1 MAGYLSPGAY
11 FYAEEQEYL
20 QAYEDVLE
28 RYKGACLVDYGQI
41 LSAFDSD
48 IFDLG
53 LNGIQP
59 SNMLFKVDV
68 CSTKKP
74 LQERCG
80 VTEFV
85 ADKMKGNAYFAK
97 VESFFYTATAFCGL
111 GRISVYI
118 ASVKIFGLGGNSE
131 NFGDMNPKDSR
142 PEGNGDERDK
152 VQKKTFTKWINQHL
166 MKVRKHVNDL
176 YEDLRDGHNLIS
188 LLEVLSGDTL
198 PRERDFLKT
207 LRLVSSTEACANE
220 QHEDVEDEDK
230 GPREKGRMRFHRLQN
245 VQIALDYLKKRQV
258 KLVNIRND
266 DITDGNPKLTLGLIW
281 TIILHFQILFDIFV
295 TVSVPLNLQEF
306 GHNRVYDFRVIFC
319 LEQDSQMGNVCGCVR
334 AEKEEQCLDP
344 AKAPL
349 SPDKHSPGRK
359 YFRRKRRKKST
370 EEGSDSAHVKEN
382 EGKRQYE
389 VEISENI
396 KIHPKGVGLADF
408 FPRRVTVAGNALPV
422 STDLSVDTAKAKVFS
437 EEAKSDS
444 LCGESLHGD
453 NQRLAKSAE
462 PDTWLKEQDKSNS
475 EKHCAWKCSQDDNRR
490 ELAFLK
496 KSSGLGYR
504 KGTTSDSA
512 IHILGRQHE
521 ETELNITSCRVENVS
536 ESSKSEKLRRF
547 LSERKSD
554 PVLEQ
559 KRFYPDAVLSHLPK
573 EKAFFSIAPNRSK
586 ISDIHV
592 TGESEDMSAKERLLL
607 WSQQTTEG
615 YAGVRCENFT
625 TCWRDGRPDLIDMN
639 TVAVQSNLAN
649 LEHAFFVAEKL
660 GVARLLDPEDVDVS
674 SPDEKSVITYVSSLY
689 DAFPK
694 VPEGGEGIS
703 ANDVEVKWVEYQNM
717 VNYLMQWIRHH
728 VTIMSDRTF
737 PNNPVE
743 LKALYNQYLQFK
755 ETEIPPK
762 EIEKSKIK
770 HLYKLL
776 EVWIEF
782 GRIKLS
788 QGYHPN
794 DIEKE
799 WGKLIIA
806 MLEREKTLRPE
817 VERLEML
824 QQIAN
829 RIQRDSRSCEDKLV
843 LARNALQSDTK
854 RLESGLQFQHEAE
867 IAGYLLESENLLR
880 QQVIDAQI
888 LIDGK
893 YYQADQLVQRVAKL
907 RDDLMAIRTECS
919 SVYNKGHAL
928 STEQTKLMISGI
940 TESLNSGFTTNLTP
954 ELNAAM
960 TQGLTPTLT
969 SSGLTSGLTSRL
981 TPAITPAHPS
991 GIPPRLIQSYV
1002 TGVDS
1007 GTLQTL
1013 KLMQIRKPL
1022 MKSAFVDQ
1030 NLTEEEV
1037 NMKFVQD
1044 LLSWVEEMQVQL
1056 DRAEWGSDLPSVES
1070 HLENHKNVHKAI
1082 EEFESSLKEA
1092 KISEIQMTAPLKLT
1106 YAEKLHKL
1114 ESQYSKLLNTSR
1126 NQERHLDTLHNF
1138 VSRATREL
1146 IWLNEKEEEEVA
1158 YDWSERNPN
1167 ITRKKEYHAEL
1178 MRELDEKEEVI
1189 KSVQEIAEQL
1199 LLENHPARLTIE
1211 FFSDAKEAMEYL
1223 KNLKDTIYRKYS
1235 CDRSSSL
1242 HRLEDLVQESMEE
1255 KEQLLQ
1261 YKSTVAGLVGRAKA
1275 IIQLKPRNPDC
1286 VLKTSIPIKAICDY
1300 RQIEIT
1306 IYKDDECVLAN
1317 NSHRAKWKV
1326 ISPSGNEA
1334 MVPSVCFTV
1343 PPPNKEAID
1352 TANRI
1357 EQQFQNVLALWHESH
1372 VNMKSVVS
1380 WHYLTNEI
1388 EVVRAGN
1395 VASIKT
1401 MLPGEHQQVLSNLQS
1416 RFDDFVEDSQESKI
1430 FTSSDTAQLEREVN
1444 VCKQYY
1450 QELLKSAERE
1460 EQEESIYN
1468 LYISEVRNI
1477 RLRLESCEERLIRQ
1491 IRTPMERDDV
1501 HENVLRISE
1510 QEKLKKELDR
1520 LKDDLGVI
1528 TDKCEEFFSQA
1539 AGSPSVPT
1547 LRSELNV
1554 VIQNMNQV
1562 YSMSSIFIDKLKTI
1576 NLVLTNT
1583 QTAESLVKHYE
1594 TKLCEEEAV
1603 TADKNNIE
1611 NLMGTLKQ
1619 WRSEVDEKRQTFHAL
1634 EDELQKAKMISDQM
1648 FKMHKER
1655 DLDFDWHKEKVD
1667 QLAERWQN
1675 VHSQIENRLRDL
1687 EGINK
1692 SLKYYKDTYNSL
1704 DTWIQQVEDTQRKI
1718 QEIHPENSKALA
1730 KQLNQHKMLVSEIE
1744 MKQSKI
1750 DECQKYS
1757 EQYSAAVKDY
1767 ELQTMTYRAMVD
1779 SQQKSP
1785 VKRRRM
1791 QSSSD
1796 FIIQEFMDL
1805 RTRYTALVTLMTQYI
1820 KFAGDSLKR
1829 LEEEESLPEEN
1840 QLQQPVKSAEVFQH
1854 LGCNEDL
1861 ELREEKKPN
1870 ESMMDVEYLQNQNSS
1885 SKPEYTEN
1893 KLEMNRRK
1901 FTVDRY
1907 DKIKT
1912 GRTFK
1917 QLLNFSGQESSIS
1930 GNKDSEL
1937 HTEQESLMGFG
1948 NQSKEEKN
1956 CRIDC
1961 FVSTEICVT
1970 SNDPGEMLNE
1980 QIANGERQKT
1990 EGKLKKL
1997 PVVEEIHKITGKKGS
2012 RKAGNHISTKEE
2024 SEVQSETDFELT
2036 TKKAEVTPKTAK
2048 QALGMS
2054 PYKQQHFSQRTN
2066 FQCHHEEDC
2075 FTESKSH
2082 NTLKSEN
2089 REFQVCSEKGD
2100 SLSGAMDATSLDKVA
2115 SSFRELAEHNES
2127 EKTKLNLQS
2136 VSNPG
2141 VSHHAER
2148 NTDKQQ
2154 KASLD
2159 KDCFLIENEILEK
2172 SNLNSNKA
2180 RNTEQEILAVSSGNI
2195 SVIHCAAKVSESHPL
2210 DFQVSPVQNDQHLGT
2225 ELLGNAGDLN
2235 ANVGLSGFFSGGEDY
2250 FPLSEQHKL
2259 GKKLLSHSEKVSVK
2273 KIPQGNTYSLDN
2285 INRSGKKQSGED
2297 RLEQGQKYED
2307 LLLVSEGDSR
2317 DEGNSKK
2324 VPGKTT
2330 ELQKTFGEKVD
2341 IKASFEKKEKQK
2353 KREKDNEE
2361 KRSTTIIKIL
2371 KSREASARQAYS
2383 DLMARQ
2389 NSTADENKKLMGKVK
2404 TLEEMLENM
2413 KKQKIQVELELPKVR
2428 EAAEKE
2434 RKKQQKEMEEIC
2446 LQKTKAEQE
2455 AKQCRVDLE
2464 SIEREKADAE
2474 QELECVRQF
2483 IVQAE
2488 TQRSILEEN
2497 LRAFRNQVEES
2508 TFARRNLE
2516 ELLRRKDTN
2525 LHDLE
2530 KQKNTLMQEL
2540 KKKTDGEE
2548 KLMKLIKQM
2557 EQDLDFKGNLSEI
2570 KMQERER
2577 TECRRKVIEG
2587 TYSVTRETSLPIFTA
2602 GQDQCRIDSEMTSF
2616 QKKLEA
2622 KKVEELKQ
2630 KIDELTLANKK
2641 ADKMIKDL
2649 KYELNEIELQKSSTE
2664 EKSRLLKEKLD
2675 KVNSELKCLK
2685 IKLEEK
2691 DQVEQGY
2698 LQQLKELDRQLQR
2711 TTGKAE
2717 EVMQEN
2723 MDLKK
2728 LKMNY
2733 QEDLKSVQQEKTHL
2747 KREIEELTRSQTK
2760 TEITIKHLN
2769 SQISSLQ
2776 KEKLAAEH
2784 RTQSCKGEANNLQ
2797 DQYKK
2802 IKEQLLQKTKVEKEN
2817 QHEIQMLKNE
2827 LTKSNHVSETLKQ
2840 QIEDLNKWNTE
2851 TKLLMKQIQSQSE
2864 EMALEKQNIQ
2874 RKNDA
2879 LKALADGFKEQLR
2892 TTNEQLHKQTIIE
2905 QEYICKIKSLEVD
2918 LAKAKD
2924 LASDYK
2930 QKYDKQNASTLS
2942 IDREVKNL
2950 NAQMNALTVEKRMSE
2965 QKIALQQ
2972 AHVQELSNK
2981 LKKLQDEL
2989 HQKTVDE
2996 QMARKKMILFQEESI
3011 KFKHSAEEFRK
3022 KVEKL
3027 LESHSITE
3035 KDISG
3040 IKLECVALQQEKHRA
3055 EENIMLYKR
3064 QMEDLQERLKKCHE
3078 QLQQGKQAEMDYH
3091 QKCRKLEEELEAQKR
3106 MVESLKQ
3113 KMDLQV
3119 RESEH
3124 RFLSFQNEVQQ
3135 NNKLQDSGFKLSC
3148 ERRGNDFSYL
3158 SETAAKECEQLP
3170 PRTKPSSPLL
3180 RQKQERSGF
3189 KSDQIE
3195 ENTLYVSADDTVPRE
3210 VQFQM
3215 SSINQSLEDSS
3226 SQSFTEFVSQM
3237 STQFQITFDK
3247 TSQISGT
3254 SERDTLRNRNLHSSR
3269 QTIRHGEDAQHELGV
3284 VKRHPLEIVKN
3295 KHYDMHVEVT
3305 TLNQE
3310 NDKTFGNEERM
3321 FQGYKTSEGF
3331 RKEDFAKMSSFLGEE
3346 VLRTVDDA
3354 TQLEYFTKEYDAIKF
3369 QGLRHGVTARQLTEV
3384 KLLDRLTV
3392 EQLISGQKT
3401 IDEVQKGLE
3410 KFLSKPTA
3418 IAGLYLESSKEILSF
3433 ALAAKRK
3440 IIGKAMSLAFLE
3452 AQAAT
3457 GFIIDPTTGQKFSV
3471 DDSVVRGLADSEFK
3485 SRLLEAEKAVLGYCC
3500 LGKVLSVFQAMEAQ
3514 LLERRKGKNILEAQ
3528 IACGG
3533 VIDPVR
3539 SVRVPPE
3546 AAVQLGLL
3554 NNTILKFLHEPS
3566 SNAKCF
3572 HNPNNMKAMYYCD
3585 LLKMCLFSVS
3595 NKCFL
3600 LPVGERKISNPSAEK
3615 SHKISV
3621 INVDTGAE
3629 MTSYEAYKKNY
3640 IDKATYL
3647 ELSKQEFDWKE
3658 STCFDSD
3665 GNSFLLLTDL
3675 KTGVQFN
3682 IEETLNQGRIDRALV
3697 NKYKE
3702 DLITVNEFG
3711 DILVSSSQPNK
3722 DLNSPIAGFWLS
3734 ETNERIP
3741 VLKASRKNLVDRV
3754 TALRCLEAQV
3764 STGGV
3769 IDPFT
3774 GKKYSVSEALQR
3786 ELIDDGCAKQIQQCE
3801 LIFTGII
3808 HPVRNTVMSAVEA
3821 VHLSA
3826 IDKEMGMRC
3835 LEYQYLT
3842 GGLIDPKSHSR
3853 LTMEDAIKNGIIDA
3867 ITATKMKDENLHIKV
3882 LTCPKTKKKITYK
3895 EALDRA
3901 VFDCHTG
3908 LRLLE
3913 AAQPMKTGISSLY
3926 YNS

>member
-1 MAGYLSPGAY
+1 MIAAAFLVLLRPYSIQCALFLLLLLLGTIATIVFFCCWHRRLHKGRHPIKSVFSGRSRSRDAVMRTHHFRSEVIYLARNFKGFRSSPRHARRRV
-11 FYAEEQEYL
+11 APRLEETQPLVEAHHLSEQETSVRKRKIKKSSRVQPEFYHSV
-20 QAYEDVLE
+20 QVTPTRKPSSGHASHRCSMSSSADFSDEEDSSHKSGTVSPAPGDTLPWNLPKHERSKRKIQGGSVLDPAE
-28 RYKGACLVDYGQI
+28 RAVL
-41 LSAFDSD
+41 
-48 IFDLG
+48 
-53 LNGIQP
+53 
-59 SNMLFKVDV
+59 
-68 CSTKKP
+68 
-74 LQERCG
+74 
-80 VTEFV
+80 
-85 ADKMKGNAYFAK
+85 
-97 VESFFYTATAFCGL
+97 
-111 GRISVYI
+111 RI
-118 ASVKIFGLGGNSE
+118 A
-131 NFGDMNPKDSR
+131 
-142 PEGNGDERDK
+142 DERDK

-207 LRLVSSTEACANE
+207 LRLVSSTEACAYE

-281 TIILHFQILFDIFV
+281 TIILHFQI
-295 TVSVPLNLQEF
+295 
-306 GHNRVYDFRVIFC
+306 
-319 LEQDSQMGNVCGCVR
+319 
-334 AEKEEQCLDP
+334 
-344 AKAPL
+344 
-349 SPDKHSPGRK
+349 
-359 YFRRKRRKKST
+359 
-370 EEGSDSAHVKEN
+370 
-382 EGKRQYE
+382 
-389 VEISENI
+389 
-396 KIHPKGVGLADF
+396 
-408 FPRRVTVAGNALPV
+408 
-422 STDLSVDTAKAKVFS
+422 
-437 EEAKSDS
+437 
-444 LCGESLHGD
+444 
-453 NQRLAKSAE
+453 
-462 PDTWLKEQDKSNS
+462 
-475 EKHCAWKCSQDDNRR
+475 
-490 ELAFLK
+490 
-496 KSSGLGYR
+496 
-504 KGTTSDSA
+504 
-512 IHILGRQHE
+512 
-521 ETELNITSCRVENVS
+521 
-536 ESSKSEKLRRF
+536 
-547 LSERKSD
+547 
-554 PVLEQ
+554 
-559 KRFYPDAVLSHLPK
+559 
-573 EKAFFSIAPNRSK
+573 
-586 ISDIHV
+586 SDIHV

-615 YAGVRCENFT
+615 YAGIRCENFT
-625 TCWRDGRPDLIDMN
+625 TCWRDGRLFNAIIHKYRPDLIDMN

-694 VPEGGEGIS
+694 VPEGGEGIG

-762 EIEKSKIK
+762 EIDKSKIK
-770 HLYKLL
+770 RLYKLL

-782 GRIKLS
+782 GRIKLP

-829 RIQRDSRSCEDKLV
+829 RIQRDSRSCEDKLI

-907 RDDLMAIRTECS
+907 RDELMAIRTECS
-919 SVYNKGHAL
+919 SVYSKGHAL
-928 STEQTKLMISGI
+928 TTEQTKLMISGI

-960 TQGLTPTLT
+960 TQGLTPSLT
-969 SSGLTSGLTSRL
+969 SSSLTSGLSSGLTSRL
-981 TPAITPAHPS
+981 TPAITPAYTP
-991 GIPPRLIQSYV
+991 GIPPWLIQSYV
-1002 TGVDS
+1002 AGVDS

-1044 LLSWVEEMQVQL
+1044 LLNWVEEMQVQL

-1092 KISEIQMTAPLKLT
+1092 KMSEIQMTAPLKLS

-1178 MRELDEKEEVI
+1178 MRELDQKEEVI

-1211 FFSDAKEAMEYL
+1211 AYRAAMQTQWSWILQLCHCVEQHLRENAAYFEFFSDAKEAMEYL
-1223 KNLKDTIYRKYS
+1223 KNLKDAIYRKYS
-1235 CDRSSSL
+1235 CDRTSSL

-1286 VLKTSIPIKAICDY
+1286 ILKTSIPIKAICDY

-1388 EVVRAGN
+1388 EAVRAGN

-1444 VCKQYY
+1444 ICKQYY

-1491 IRTPMERDDV
+1491 IRTPMERDDL
-1501 HENVLRISE
+1501 HESVFRISE

-1520 LKDDLGVI
+1520 LKDDLGGI

-1547 LRSELNV
+1547 LRSELNI

-1562 YSMSSIFIDKLKTI
+1562 YSMSSIYIDKLKTV
-1576 NLVLTNT
+1576 NLVLKNT
-1583 QTAESLVKHYE
+1583 QGAESLVKLYE

-1619 WRSEVDEKRQTFHAL
+1619 WRSEVDEKREVFHAL

-1675 VHSQIENRLRDL
+1675 IHSQIENRLRDL
-1687 EGINK
+1687 ESINK

-1750 DECQKYS
+1750 DECQKYA

-1829 LEEEESLPEEN
+1829 LEEEEI
-1840 QLQQPVKSAEVFQH
+1840 
-1854 LGCNEDL
+1854 
-1861 ELREEKKPN
+1861 LR
-1870 ESMMDVEYLQNQNSS
+1870 
-1885 SKPEYTEN
+1885 
-1893 KLEMNRRK
+1893 
-1901 FTVDRY
+1901 
-1907 DKIKT
+1907 
-1912 GRTFK
+1912 
-1917 QLLNFSGQESSIS
+1917 
-1930 GNKDSEL
+1930 
-1937 HTEQESLMGFG
+1937 
-1948 NQSKEEKN
+1948 KEEAS
-1956 CRIDC
+1956 
-1961 FVSTEICVT
+1961 V
-1970 SNDPGEMLNE
+1970 
-1980 QIANGERQKT
+1980 
-1990 EGKLKKL
+1990 
-1997 PVVEEIHKITGKKGS
+1997 
-2012 RKAGNHISTKEE
+2012 
-2024 SEVQSETDFELT
+2024 
-2036 TKKAEVTPKTAK
+2036 
-2048 QALGMS
+2048 
-2054 PYKQQHFSQRTN
+2054 
-2066 FQCHHEEDC
+2066 
-2075 FTESKSH
+2075 
-2082 NTLKSEN
+2082 
-2089 REFQVCSEKGD
+2089 RE
-2100 SLSGAMDATSLDKVA
+2100 
-2115 SSFRELAEHNES
+2115 
-2127 EKTKLNLQS
+2127 
-2136 VSNPG
+2136 
-2141 VSHHAER
+2141 
-2148 NTDKQQ
+2148 
-2154 KASLD
+2154 
-2159 KDCFLIENEILEK
+2159 
-2172 SNLNSNKA
+2172 
-2180 RNTEQEILAVSSGNI
+2180 
-2195 SVIHCAAKVSESHPL
+2195 
-2210 DFQVSPVQNDQHLGT
+2210 
-2225 ELLGNAGDLN
+2225 
-2235 ANVGLSGFFSGGEDY
+2235 
-2250 FPLSEQHKL
+2250 
-2259 GKKLLSHSEKVSVK
+2259 
-2273 KIPQGNTYSLDN
+2273 
-2285 INRSGKKQSGED
+2285 
-2297 RLEQGQKYED
+2297 
-2307 LLLVSEGDSR
+2307 
-2317 DEGNSKK
+2317 
-2324 VPGKTT
+2324 
-2330 ELQKTFGEKVD
+2330 
-2341 IKASFEKKEKQK
+2341 
-2353 KREKDNEE
+2353 
-2361 KRSTTIIKIL
+2361 
-2371 KSREASARQAYS
+2371 AYS
-2383 DLMARQ
+2383 DLMAQQ
-2389 NSTADENKKLMGKVK
+2389 NSTTDENRKLMGKVK
-2404 TLEEMLENM
+2404 ALEEMLEDM
-2413 KKQKIQVELELPKVR
+2413 KKQKFQVEQELPKLR
-2428 EAAEKE
+2428 EAAENE
-2434 RKKQQKEMEEIC
+2434 RKKQQKDMEEIC

-2464 SIEREKADAE
+2464 SIEKEKADAK
-2474 QELECVRQF
+2474 QELECVRQLVF
-2483 IVQAE
+2483 QAE

-2497 LRAFRNQVEES
+2497 LRAFRNQIEES
-2508 TFARRNLE
+2508 TFTRRNLE
-2516 ELLRRKDTN
+2516 EHLRRKDTN

-2530 KQKNTLMQEL
+2530 QQKKSLMQEL
-2540 KKKTDGEE
+2540 KKKTEGEE

-2557 EQDLDFKGNLSEI
+2557 EQDLECKGNLSEI
-2570 KMQERER
+2570 KLKEKEK
-2577 TECRRKVIEG
+2577 TEARRKVVEG
-2587 TYSVTRETSLPIFTA
+2587 RYSVTRETSLPIYTA
-2602 GQDQCRIDSEMTSF
+2602 GQSSQCKTDSEITSF
-2616 QKKLEA
+2616 QKKQEA
-2622 KKVEELKQ
+2622 KIVEELKQ
-2630 KIDELTLANKK
+2630 KVDELNLANKK
-2641 ADKMIKDL
+2641 ADKTIKDL

-2675 KVNSELKCLK
+2675 EVNSELKCLK

-2698 LQQLKELDRQLQR
+2698 LQQLKELDKQLHR

-2717 EVMQEN
+2717 EVMQEAI
-2723 MDLKK
+2723 DLRKI
-2728 LKMNY
+2728 KMNY
-2733 QEDLKSVQQEKTHL
+2733 QEELKSVHQEKAHL
-2747 KREIEELTRSQTK
+2747 KREVEELTRSQAK

-2784 RTQSCKGEANNLQ
+2784 RTQSCKGEASNLQ
-2797 DQYKK
+2797 DKYKK
-2802 IKEQLLQKTKVEKEN
+2802 IQEELLQKTKVEKEYH
-2817 QHEIQMLKNE
+2817 QEIQMLKNE
-2827 LTKSNHVSETLKQ
+2827 LAKSNQVSETLKRK
-2840 QIEDLNKWNTE
+2840 IEDLNKWNTE
-2851 TKLLMKQIQSQSE
+2851 TKLLMKQIQSESE
-2864 EMALEKQNIQ
+2864 KMTLEKQSIQ
-2874 RKNDA
+2874 RKNEA
-2879 LKALADGFKEQLR
+2879 LKTLADGFKEQLR
-2892 TTNEQLHKQTIIE
+2892 TTNEQLHKQTIME
-2905 QEYICKIKSLEVD
+2905 QEFLCKIKSLEDD
-2918 LAKAKD
+2918 LAKTKD
-2924 LASDYK
+2924 LASEYK
-2930 QKYDKQNASTLS
+2930 QKCDKQSASTLT
-2942 IDREVKNL
+2942 IDLEIKNL
-2950 NAQMNALTVEKRMSE
+2950 NAQMCALTTEKKVSE
-2965 QKIALQQ
+2965 QKIQLQEV
-2972 AHVQELSNK
+2972 HIQELSSK

-2989 HQKTVDE
+2989 HQKTLDE

-3027 LESHSITE
+3027 LESHSNTE

-3040 IKLECVALQQEKHRA
+3040 IKLECVALQQEKHMA
-3055 EENIMLYKR
+3055 EENIMLYKI
-3064 QMEDLQERLKKCHE
+3064 QIEDLQERLKKCHE
-3078 QLQQGKQAEMDYH
+3078 QLQQGKHAEMDYH
-3091 QKCRKLEEELEAQKR
+3091 QKCRKLEEELEVQKR
-3106 MVESLKQ
+3106 LVEGLKQ

-3119 RESEH
+3119 KESEH
-3124 RFLSFQNEVQQ
+3124 RFLLFQNEVQQ
-3135 NNKLQDSGFKLSC
+3135 NNKFKDCGFNLSC
-3148 ERRGNDFSYL
+3148 ERRGNYL
-3158 SETAAKECEQLP
+3158 NDTSAREFEQLLP
-3170 PRTKPSSPLL
+3170 HAKPHSPLF

-3189 KSDQIE
+3189 TTGQIE
-3195 ENTLYVSADDTVPRE
+3195 ENTLYVSADDTIPKE

-3215 SSINQSLEDSS
+3215 SRINQSLEDGNP
-3226 SQSFTEFVSQM
+3226 QSFTEFVSQT

-3247 TSQISGT
+3247 ASEISGT
-3254 SERDTLRNRNLHSSR
+3254 SERDKLRNRNLHSSR
-3269 QTIRHGEDAQHELGV
+3269 QTVRPGEDMKHELGL
-3284 VKRHPLEIVKN
+3284 VKLHPLEIVKN
-3295 KHYDMHVEVT
+3295 KQYDMHVEVT
-3305 TLNQE
+3305 TLKQE
-3310 NDKTFGNEERM
+3310 NDKTFGNEDRM
-3321 FQGYKTSEGF
+3321 FEGYKTSEGF
-3331 RKEDFAKMSSFLGEE
+3331 RREDFAKMNSFLGEE
-3346 VLRTVDDA
+3346 ILRTADD
-3354 TQLEYFTKEYDAIKF
+3354 TQLEYFTEEYDDIKF
-3369 QGLRHGVTARQLTEV
+3369 QGLRHDVTARQLAEV
-3384 KLLDRLTV
+3384 KLLDRLTI
-3392 EQLISGQKT
+3392 EELRSGQKT
-3401 IDEVQKGLE
+3401 INEVQKSLE
-3410 KFLSKPTA
+3410 KFLTKPTA

-3433 ALAAKRK
+3433 ALAVKKR
-3440 IIGKAMSLAFLE
+3440 IIGKALALAFLE

-3471 DDSVVRGLADSEFK
+3471 DDSVVRELADNEFK
-3485 SRLLEAEKAVLGYCC
+3485 SRLHEAEKAVLGYCC
-3500 LGKVLSVFQAMEAQ
+3500 SGKVLSVYQAMEAR
-3514 LLERRKGKNILEAQ
+3514 LVERQKGKNILEAQ
-3528 IACGG
+3528 IASGG
-3533 VIDPVR
+3533 VIDPIR
-3539 SVRVPPE
+3539 GVRVPPE
-3546 AAVQLGLL
+3546 TAVQLGLL
-3554 NNTILKFLHEPS
+3554 SNTILKFLHEPS

-3572 HNPNNMKAMYYCD
+3572 HNPNNRKAMYYCD
-3585 LLKMCLFSVS
+3585 LLKMSLFSVGS
-3595 NKCFL
+3595 KCFL
-3600 LPVGERKISNPSAEK
+3600 LPVGERKISSPSAEK

-3621 INVDTGAE
+3621 VDIKTGAE
-3629 MTSYEAYKKNY
+3629 MSSYEAYQKKCV
-3640 IDKATYL
+3640 DKATYL

-3682 IEETLNQGRIDRALV
+3682 IEETLNQGRIDRAVV

-3702 DLITVNEFG
+3702 GLITINEFG
-3711 DILVSSSQPNK
+3711 DILLTSSQPNK
-3722 DLNSPIAGFWLS
+3722 DLKSPIAGFWLS

-3764 STGGV
+3764 STGGI

-3821 VHLSA
+3821 MSVNAL
-3826 IDKEMGMRC
+3826 DKEMGMRC

-3853 LTMEDAIKNGIIDA
+3853 LTMEDAIKSGVIDA
-3867 ITATKMKDENLHIKV
+3867 VTATKMKDEKMYVKV
-3882 LTCPKTKKKITYK
+3882 ITCPKTKKKLTYK
-3895 EALDRA
+3895 EALERA

-3926 YNS
+3926 YAS

>member
-1 MAGYLSPGAY
+1 MIAAAFLVLLRPYSIQCALFLLLLLLGTIATILFFCCWHRRLQKGRHPIKSVFSGRSRSRDAVMRTHHFRSEGFRSSPRHARRRVTPRLEETQPIVEAHHLS
-11 FYAEEQEYL
+11 EQETS
-20 QAYEDVLE
+20 V
-28 RYKGACLVDYGQI
+28 RKRKIKKSSRV
-41 LSAFDSD
+41 
-48 IFDLG
+48 
-53 LNGIQP
+53 QP
-59 SNMLFKVDV
+59 EFYHSVQV
-68 CSTKKP
+68 TPTRKP
-74 LQERCG
+74 SS
-80 VTEFV
+80 
-85 ADKMKGNAYFAK
+85 GNASYRCSMSSSADFSDEEDFSQRSGTVSPAPGDTLPWNLPK
-97 VESFFYTATAFCGL
+97 HERSKRKIQGGSVLDPAERAVL
-111 GRISVYI
+111 RI
-118 ASVKIFGLGGNSE
+118 A
-131 NFGDMNPKDSR
+131 
-142 PEGNGDERDK
+142 DERDK

-198 PRERDFLKT
+198 
-207 LRLVSSTEACANE
+207 
-220 QHEDVEDEDK
+220 
-230 GPREKGRMRFHRLQN
+230 PREKGRMRFHRLQN

-281 TIILHFQILFDIFV
+281 TIILHFQI
-295 TVSVPLNLQEF
+295 
-306 GHNRVYDFRVIFC
+306 
-319 LEQDSQMGNVCGCVR
+319 
-334 AEKEEQCLDP
+334 
-344 AKAPL
+344 
-349 SPDKHSPGRK
+349 
-359 YFRRKRRKKST
+359 
-370 EEGSDSAHVKEN
+370 
-382 EGKRQYE
+382 
-389 VEISENI
+389 
-396 KIHPKGVGLADF
+396 
-408 FPRRVTVAGNALPV
+408 
-422 STDLSVDTAKAKVFS
+422 
-437 EEAKSDS
+437 
-444 LCGESLHGD
+444 
-453 NQRLAKSAE
+453 
-462 PDTWLKEQDKSNS
+462 
-475 EKHCAWKCSQDDNRR
+475 
-490 ELAFLK
+490 
-496 KSSGLGYR
+496 
-504 KGTTSDSA
+504 
-512 IHILGRQHE
+512 
-521 ETELNITSCRVENVS
+521 
-536 ESSKSEKLRRF
+536 
-547 LSERKSD
+547 
-554 PVLEQ
+554 
-559 KRFYPDAVLSHLPK
+559 
-573 EKAFFSIAPNRSK
+573 
-586 ISDIHV
+586 SDIHV

-615 YAGVRCENFT
+615 YAGIRCENFT
-625 TCWRDGRPDLIDMN
+625 TCWRDGRLFNAIIHKYRPDLIDMN

-762 EIEKSKIK
+762 ETDKSKIK

-829 RIQRDSRSCEDKLV
+829 RIQRDNRSCEDKLI

-907 RDDLMAIRTECS
+907 RDDLMALRTECS
-919 SVYNKGHAL
+919 SVYSKGHSL
-928 STEQTKLMISGI
+928 TTEQTKLMISGI

-960 TQGLTPTLT
+960 TQGLTPPLT
-969 SSGLTSGLTSRL
+969 SSSLTSGLSSGLTSRL
-981 TPAITPAHPS
+981 TPAMPPAYPS

-1092 KISEIQMTAPLKLT
+1092 KISEIQMTAPLKLS

-1199 LLENHPARLTIE
+1199 LLENHPARLTIEAYRAAMQTQWSWILQLCHCVEQHLRENAAYFE

-1416 RFDDFVEDSQESKI
+1416 RFDDFVEASQESKI

-1692 SLKYYKDTYNSL
+1692 SLKYYRDTYNSL

-1785 VKRRRM
+1785 VKRRRI

-1829 LEEEESLPEEN
+1829 LEEEE
-1840 QLQQPVKSAEVFQH
+1840 
-1854 LGCNEDL
+1854 
-1861 ELREEKKPN
+1861 
-1870 ESMMDVEYLQNQNSS
+1870 
-1885 SKPEYTEN
+1885 
-1893 KLEMNRRK
+1893 
-1901 FTVDRY
+1901 
-1907 DKIKT
+1907 
-1912 GRTFK
+1912 
-1917 QLLNFSGQESSIS
+1917 
-1930 GNKDSEL
+1930 
-1937 HTEQESLMGFG
+1937 
-1948 NQSKEEKN
+1948 
-1956 CRIDC
+1956 
-1961 FVSTEICVT
+1961 
-1970 SNDPGEMLNE
+1970 
-1980 QIANGERQKT
+1980 
-1990 EGKLKKL
+1990 
-1997 PVVEEIHKITGKKGS
+1997 
-2012 RKAGNHISTKEE
+2012 
-2024 SEVQSETDFELT
+2024 
-2036 TKKAEVTPKTAK
+2036 
-2048 QALGMS
+2048 
-2054 PYKQQHFSQRTN
+2054 
-2066 FQCHHEEDC
+2066 
-2075 FTESKSH
+2075 
-2082 NTLKSEN
+2082 
-2089 REFQVCSEKGD
+2089 
-2100 SLSGAMDATSLDKVA
+2100 
-2115 SSFRELAEHNES
+2115 
-2127 EKTKLNLQS
+2127 
-2136 VSNPG
+2136 
-2141 VSHHAER
+2141 
-2148 NTDKQQ
+2148 
-2154 KASLD
+2154 
-2159 KDCFLIENEILEK
+2159 
-2172 SNLNSNKA
+2172 
-2180 RNTEQEILAVSSGNI
+2180 
-2195 SVIHCAAKVSESHPL
+2195 
-2210 DFQVSPVQNDQHLGT
+2210 
-2225 ELLGNAGDLN
+2225 
-2235 ANVGLSGFFSGGEDY
+2235 
-2250 FPLSEQHKL
+2250 
-2259 GKKLLSHSEKVSVK
+2259 
-2273 KIPQGNTYSLDN
+2273 
-2285 INRSGKKQSGED
+2285 
-2297 RLEQGQKYED
+2297 
-2307 LLLVSEGDSR
+2307 
-2317 DEGNSKK
+2317 
-2324 VPGKTT
+2324 
-2330 ELQKTFGEKVD
+2330 
-2341 IKASFEKKEKQK
+2341 
-2353 KREKDNEE
+2353 
-2361 KRSTTIIKIL
+2361 IL
-2371 KSREASARQAYS
+2371 KDKEASARQAYS
-2383 DLMARQ
+2383 DLKAQ
-2389 NSTADENKKLMGKVK
+2389 QSSTADENKKLMGRVK

-2413 KKQKIQVELELPKVR
+2413 KKQKNQVEQELPKVR

-2434 RKKQQKEMEEIC
+2434 RKKQQKEMEEMC

-2455 AKQCRVDLE
+2455 AKQCRIDLE
-2464 SIEREKADAE
+2464 SIEKEKADAE

-2483 IVQAE
+2483 IFQAE

-2497 LRAFRNQVEES
+2497 LRAFRNQIEES

-2516 ELLRRKDTN
+2516 DLLRRKDTN

-2530 KQKNTLMQEL
+2530 KQKKTLMQEL

-2548 KLMKLIKQM
+2548 QLMKLIKQM

-2570 KMQERER
+2570 KLQERET
-2577 TECRRKVIEG
+2577 TESRRKVEG
-2587 TYSVTRETSLPIFTA
+2587 TYSVTRETSLPTFTA
-2602 GQDQCRIDSEMTSF
+2602 GQGSQCRIDSEITSF

-2630 KIDELTLANKK
+2630 KIDELTLAKKK
-2641 ADKMIKDL
+2641 ADKTIKDL
-2649 KYELNEIELQKSSTE
+2649 KYELNETELQKSSTE

-2675 KVNSELKCLK
+2675 QVNSELKCLK

-2711 TTGKAE
+2711 TTAKAE

-2723 MDLKK
+2723 MELKK

-2733 QEDLKSVQQEKTHL
+2733 QEDLKSVQQEKTQL
-2747 KREIEELTRSQTK
+2747 KREIEELTRSHTK

-2802 IKEQLLQKTKVEKEN
+2802 IKEQLLQKTIVEKEN

-2827 LTKSNHVSETLKQ
+2827 LTKSNQVSETLKK

-2851 TKLLMKQIQSQSE
+2851 TKLLMKQIQSESE
-2864 EMALEKQNIQ
+2864 KMSLEKENIQ

-2905 QEYICKIKSLEVD
+2905 QEFICKIKSLEVD
-2918 LAKAKD
+2918 LAKTKD

-2930 QKYDKQNASTLS
+2930 QKCDKQNASTLS

-2965 QKIALQQ
+2965 QKMALQQ
-2972 AHVQELSNK
+2972 AHIQELSNK

-2989 HQKTVDE
+2989 HQKTLDE

-3040 IKLECVALQQEKHRA
+3040 IKLECVALQQEKHMA

-3091 QKCRKLEEELEAQKR
+3091 QKCRKLEDELEAQKR

-3148 ERRGNDFSYL
+3148 ERRGNDFNYL
-3158 SETAAKECEQLP
+3158 SETTAKEFEQLP
-3170 PRTKPSSPLL
+3170 PRTSPLL

-3195 ENTLYVSADDTVPRE
+3195 ENTLYVSADDTIPRE

-3226 SQSFTEFVSQM
+3226 SQSFTEFVSQT

-3247 TSQISGT
+3247 ASQISGT

-3269 QTIRHGEDAQHELGV
+3269 QTIRHGEDTKHELGV
-3284 VKRHPLEIVKN
+3284 VKLHPLEIVKN

-3310 NDKTFGNEERM
+3310 SDKTFGNEDRM

-3346 VLRTVDDA
+3346 VLRTVDDG
-3354 TQLEYFTKEYDAIKF
+3354 TQLEYFTEEYDAIKF
-3369 QGLRHGVTARQLTEV
+3369 HGLRRDVTARQLTEV
-3384 KLLDRLTV
+3384 KLLDRLIV

-3401 IDEVQKGLE
+3401 VDEVQKNLE
-3410 KFLSKPTA
+3410 KFLTKPTA

-3440 IIGKAMSLAFLE
+3440 IMGKALALAFLE

-3485 SRLLEAEKAVLGYCC
+3485 SRLFEAEKAVLGYCYS
-3500 LGKVLSVFQAMEAQ
+3500 GKVLSVFQAVEAQ
-3514 LLERRKGKNILEAQ
+3514 LLERQKGKNILEAQ

-3572 HNPNNMKAMYYCD
+3572 HNPNNRKAMYYCD

-3595 NKCFL
+3595 SKCFL
-3600 LPVGERKISNPSAEK
+3600 LPVGERKISSPSAEK
-3615 SHKISV
+3615 SHKTSV
-3621 INVDTGAE
+3621 INVDTGSE
-3629 MTSYEAYKKNY
+3629 MTSYEAYQKNY

-3682 IEETLNQGRIDRALV
+3682 IEEALNQGRIDRSLV
-3697 NKYKE
+3697 NQYKE
-3702 DLITVNEFG
+3702 GLITINEFG

-3867 ITATKMKDENLHIKV
+3867 ITATKMKDERLHIKV

-3913 AAQPMKTGISSLY
+3913 AAQPLKTGISSLY

>member
-1 MAGYLSPGAY
+1 M
-11 FYAEEQEYL
+11 
-20 QAYEDVLE
+20 
-28 RYKGACLVDYGQI
+28 
-41 LSAFDSD
+41 
-48 IFDLG
+48 
-53 LNGIQP
+53 N
-59 SNMLFKVDV
+59 
-68 CSTKKP
+68 STS
-74 LQERCG
+74 
-80 VTEFV
+80 
-85 ADKMKGNAYFAK
+85 Y
-97 VESFFYTATAFCGL
+97 SY
-111 GRISVYI
+111 
-118 ASVKIFGLGGNSE
+118 
-131 NFGDMNPKDSR
+131 
-142 PEGNGDERDK
+142 
-152 VQKKTFTKWINQHL
+152 
-166 MKVRKHVNDL
+166 
-176 YEDLRDGHNLIS
+176 
-188 LLEVLSGDTL
+188 
-198 PRERDFLKT
+198 
-207 LRLVSSTEACANE
+207 
-220 QHEDVEDEDK
+220 
-230 GPREKGRMRFHRLQN
+230 
-245 VQIALDYLKKRQV
+245 
-258 KLVNIRND
+258 
-266 DITDGNPKLTLGLIW
+266 
-281 TIILHFQILFDIFV
+281 
-295 TVSVPLNLQEF
+295 
-306 GHNRVYDFRVIFC
+306 
-319 LEQDSQMGNVCGCVR
+319 
-334 AEKEEQCLDP
+334 
-344 AKAPL
+344 
-349 SPDKHSPGRK
+349 HS
-359 YFRRKRRKKST
+359 
-370 EEGSDSAHVKEN
+370 
-382 EGKRQYE
+382 
-389 VEISENI
+389 
-396 KIHPKGVGLADF
+396 
-408 FPRRVTVAGNALPV
+408 
-422 STDLSVDTAKAKVFS
+422 
-437 EEAKSDS
+437 SDS
-444 LCGESLHGD
+444 LF
-453 NQRLAKSAE
+453 
-462 PDTWLKEQDKSNS
+462 SNS
-475 EKHCAWKCSQDDNRR
+475 
-490 ELAFLK
+490 
-496 KSSGLGYR
+496 
-504 KGTTSDSA
+504 TSARTSVDS
-512 IHILGRQHE
+512 
-521 ETELNITSCRVENVS
+521 NEN
-536 ESSKSEKLRRF
+536 F
-547 LSERKSD
+547 LSVNCGPTLIKSCISFGNAT
-554 PVLEQ
+554 LEG
-559 KRFYPDAVLSHLPK
+559 
-573 EKAFFSIAPNRSK
+573 N
-586 ISDIHV
+586 
-592 TGESEDMSAKERLLL
+592 
-607 WSQQTTEG
+607 
-615 YAGVRCENFT
+615 
-625 TCWRDGRPDLIDMN
+625 
-639 TVAVQSNLAN
+639 
-649 LEHAFFVAEKL
+649 
-660 GVARLLDPEDVDVS
+660 
-674 SPDEKSVITYVSSLY
+674 
-689 DAFPK
+689 
-694 VPEGGEGIS
+694 
-703 ANDVEVKWVEYQNM
+703 
-717 VNYLMQWIRHH
+717 
-728 VTIMSDRTF
+728 
-737 PNNPVE
+737 
-743 LKALYNQYLQFK
+743 
-755 ETEIPPK
+755 
-762 EIEKSKIK
+762 
-770 HLYKLL
+770 
-776 EVWIEF
+776 
-782 GRIKLS
+782 
-788 QGYHPN
+788 
-794 DIEKE
+794 
-799 WGKLIIA
+799 
-806 MLEREKTLRPE
+806 
-817 VERLEML
+817 RLEML

-829 RIQRDSRSCEDKLV
+829 RIQRDSRSCEDKLI

-907 RDDLMAIRTECS
+907 RDELMAIRTECS
-919 SVYNKGHAL
+919 SVYSKGHAL
-928 STEQTKLMISGI
+928 TTEQTKLMISGI

-960 TQGLTPTLT
+960 TQGLTPSLT
-969 SSGLTSGLTSRL
+969 SSSLTSGLSSGLTSRM
-981 TPAITPAHPS
+981 TPAITPAYTP

-1044 LLSWVEEMQVQL
+1044 LLNWVEEMQVQL

-1092 KISEIQMTAPLKLT
+1092 KMSEIQMTAPLKLS

-1178 MRELDEKEEVI
+1178 MRELDQKEEVI

-1211 FFSDAKEAMEYL
+1211 AYRAAMQTQWSWILQLCHCVEQHLKENAAYFEFFSDAKEAMEYL
-1223 KNLKDTIYRKYS
+1223 KNLKDAIYRKYS
-1235 CDRSSSL
+1235 CDRTSSL

-1286 VLKTSIPIKAICDY
+1286 ILKTSIPIKAICDY

-1388 EVVRAGN
+1388 EAVRAGN

-1444 VCKQYY
+1444 ICKQYY

-1491 IRTPMERDDV
+1491 IRTPMERDDL
-1501 HENVLRISE
+1501 HESVFRISE

-1520 LKDDLGVI
+1520 LKDDLGGI

-1547 LRSELNV
+1547 LRSELNI

-1562 YSMSSIFIDKLKTI
+1562 YSMSSIYIDKLKTV
-1576 NLVLTNT
+1576 NLVLKNT
-1583 QTAESLVKHYE
+1583 QGAESLVKLYE

-1619 WRSEVDEKRQTFHAL
+1619 WRSEVDEKREVFHAL

-1675 VHSQIENRLRDL
+1675 IHSQIENRLRDL
-1687 EGINK
+1687 ESINK

-1750 DECQKYS
+1750 DECQKYA

-1829 LEEEESLPEEN
+1829 LEEEEI
-1840 QLQQPVKSAEVFQH
+1840 
-1854 LGCNEDL
+1854 
-1861 ELREEKKPN
+1861 LR
-1870 ESMMDVEYLQNQNSS
+1870 
-1885 SKPEYTEN
+1885 
-1893 KLEMNRRK
+1893 
-1901 FTVDRY
+1901 
-1907 DKIKT
+1907 
-1912 GRTFK
+1912 
-1917 QLLNFSGQESSIS
+1917 
-1930 GNKDSEL
+1930 
-1937 HTEQESLMGFG
+1937 
-1948 NQSKEEKN
+1948 KEEAS
-1956 CRIDC
+1956 
-1961 FVSTEICVT
+1961 V
-1970 SNDPGEMLNE
+1970 
-1980 QIANGERQKT
+1980 
-1990 EGKLKKL
+1990 
-1997 PVVEEIHKITGKKGS
+1997 
-2012 RKAGNHISTKEE
+2012 
-2024 SEVQSETDFELT
+2024 
-2036 TKKAEVTPKTAK
+2036 
-2048 QALGMS
+2048 
-2054 PYKQQHFSQRTN
+2054 
-2066 FQCHHEEDC
+2066 
-2075 FTESKSH
+2075 
-2082 NTLKSEN
+2082 
-2089 REFQVCSEKGD
+2089 RE
-2100 SLSGAMDATSLDKVA
+2100 
-2115 SSFRELAEHNES
+2115 
-2127 EKTKLNLQS
+2127 
-2136 VSNPG
+2136 
-2141 VSHHAER
+2141 
-2148 NTDKQQ
+2148 
-2154 KASLD
+2154 
-2159 KDCFLIENEILEK
+2159 
-2172 SNLNSNKA
+2172 
-2180 RNTEQEILAVSSGNI
+2180 
-2195 SVIHCAAKVSESHPL
+2195 
-2210 DFQVSPVQNDQHLGT
+2210 
-2225 ELLGNAGDLN
+2225 
-2235 ANVGLSGFFSGGEDY
+2235 
-2250 FPLSEQHKL
+2250 
-2259 GKKLLSHSEKVSVK
+2259 
-2273 KIPQGNTYSLDN
+2273 
-2285 INRSGKKQSGED
+2285 
-2297 RLEQGQKYED
+2297 
-2307 LLLVSEGDSR
+2307 
-2317 DEGNSKK
+2317 
-2324 VPGKTT
+2324 
-2330 ELQKTFGEKVD
+2330 
-2341 IKASFEKKEKQK
+2341 
-2353 KREKDNEE
+2353 
-2361 KRSTTIIKIL
+2361 
-2371 KSREASARQAYS
+2371 AYS
-2383 DLMARQ
+2383 DLMAQQ
-2389 NSTADENKKLMGKVK
+2389 NSTTDENRKLMGKVK
-2404 TLEEMLENM
+2404 ALEELLEDL
-2413 KKQKIQVELELPKVR
+2413 KKQKFQVEQELPKLR
-2428 EAAEKE
+2428 EAAENE
-2434 RKKQQKEMEEIC
+2434 RKKQQKDMEEIC

-2455 AKQCRVDLE
+2455 AKQCRLDLE
-2464 SIEREKADAE
+2464 STEKEKADAK
-2474 QELECVRQF
+2474 QELECVRQLVF
-2483 IVQAE
+2483 QAE

-2497 LRAFRNQVEES
+2497 LRAFRNQIEES
-2508 TFARRNLE
+2508 TFTRRNLE
-2516 ELLRRKDTN
+2516 EHLRRKDTN

-2530 KQKNTLMQEL
+2530 QQKKSLMQEL
-2540 KKKTDGEE
+2540 KKKTEGEE

-2557 EQDLDFKGNLSEI
+2557 EQDLECKGNLSEI
-2570 KMQERER
+2570 KLKEKEK
-2577 TECRRKVIEG
+2577 TEARRKVVEG
-2587 TYSVTRETSLPIFTA
+2587 RYSVTRETSLATYTA
-2602 GQDQCRIDSEMTSF
+2602 GQSSQCKADSEITSF
-2616 QKKLEA
+2616 QRKQEA
-2622 KKVEELKQ
+2622 KIVEELKQ
-2630 KIDELTLANKK
+2630 KVDELNLANKK
-2641 ADKMIKDL
+2641 ADKTIKDL

-2675 KVNSELKCLK
+2675 EVNSELKCLK

-2698 LQQLKELDRQLQR
+2698 LQQLKELDKQLHR

-2717 EVMQEN
+2717 EVMQEAI
-2723 MDLKK
+2723 DLKK
-2728 LKMNY
+2728 IKMNY
-2733 QEDLKSVQQEKTHL
+2733 QEELKSVHQEKAHL
-2747 KREIEELTRSQTK
+2747 KREVEELTRSQAK

-2784 RTQSCKGEANNLQ
+2784 RTQSCKGEASNLQ
-2797 DQYKK
+2797 DKYKK
-2802 IKEQLLQKTKVEKEN
+2802 IQEELLQKTKVEKEY

-2827 LTKSNHVSETLKQ
+2827 LAKSNHVSETLKRK
-2840 QIEDLNKWNTE
+2840 IEDLNKWNTE
-2851 TKLLMKQIQSQSE
+2851 TKLLMKQIQSESE
-2864 EMALEKQNIQ
+2864 KMTLEKQSIQ

-2879 LKALADGFKEQLR
+2879 LKSLADGFKEQLR
-2892 TTNEQLHKQTIIE
+2892 TTNEQLHKQTIME
-2905 QEYICKIKSLEVD
+2905 QEFLCKIKSLEDD
-2918 LAKAKD
+2918 LAKTKD
-2924 LASDYK
+2924 LASEYK
-2930 QKYDKQNASTLS
+2930 QKCDKQSASTLT
-2942 IDREVKNL
+2942 IDLEIKNL
-2950 NAQMNALTVEKRMSE
+2950 NAQMCALTTEKKMSE
-2965 QKIALQQ
+2965 QKIQLQEV
-2972 AHVQELSNK
+2972 HIQELSSK

-2989 HQKTVDE
+2989 HQKTLDE

-3027 LESHSITE
+3027 LESHSNTE

-3040 IKLECVALQQEKHRA
+3040 IKLECVALQQEKHMA
-3055 EENIMLYKR
+3055 EENIMLYKK
-3064 QMEDLQERLKKCHE
+3064 QIEDLQERLKKSHE
-3078 QLQQGKQAEMDYH
+3078 QLQQGKHAEMDYH
-3091 QKCRKLEEELEAQKR
+3091 QKCRKLEEELEVQKR
-3106 MVESLKQ
+3106 LVEGLKQ

-3119 RESEH
+3119 KESEH
-3124 RFLSFQNEVQQ
+3124 RFLLFQNEVQQ
-3135 NNKLQDSGFKLSC
+3135 NNKFKDCGFNLSC
-3148 ERRGNDFSYL
+3148 ERRGNYL
-3158 SETAAKECEQLP
+3158 NDTSAREFEQLLP
-3170 PRTKPSSPLL
+3170 HAKPHSPLF

-3189 KSDQIE
+3189 TTGQIE
-3195 ENTLYVSADDTVPRE
+3195 ENTLYVSADDTIPKE

-3215 SSINQSLEDSS
+3215 SRINQSLEDGNP
-3226 SQSFTEFVSQM
+3226 QSFTEFVSQT

-3247 TSQISGT
+3247 ASEISGT
-3254 SERDTLRNRNLHSSR
+3254 SERDKLRNRNLHSSR
-3269 QTIRHGEDAQHELGV
+3269 QTIRPGEDMKHELGL
-3284 VKRHPLEIVKN
+3284 VKLHPLEIVKN
-3295 KHYDMHVEVT
+3295 KQYDMHVEVT
-3305 TLNQE
+3305 TLKQE
-3310 NDKTFGNEERM
+3310 NDKTFGNEDRM
-3321 FQGYKTSEGF
+3321 FEGYKTSEGF
-3331 RKEDFAKMSSFLGEE
+3331 RRDDFAKMNSFLGEE
-3346 VLRTVDDA
+3346 ILRTADD
-3354 TQLEYFTKEYDAIKF
+3354 TQLEYFTEEYDDIKF
-3369 QGLRHGVTARQLTEV
+3369 QGLRHDVTARQLAEV
-3384 KLLDRLTV
+3384 KLLDRLTI
-3392 EQLISGQKT
+3392 EELRSGQKT
-3401 IDEVQKGLE
+3401 TNEVQKSLE
-3410 KFLSKPTA
+3410 KFLTKPTA
-3418 IAGLYLESSKEILSF
+3418 IAGLYLESSKEIISF
-3433 ALAAKRK
+3433 ALAVKKR
-3440 IIGKAMSLAFLE
+3440 IIGKVLALAFLE

-3457 GFIIDPTTGQKFSV
+3457 GFIIDPTTGQKFSA
-3471 DDSVVRGLADSEFK
+3471 DDSVGMGLADNEFK
-3485 SRLLEAEKAVLGYCC
+3485 SRLHEAEKAVLGYCC
-3500 LGKVLSVFQAMEAQ
+3500 SGKVLSVYQAMEAR
-3514 LLERRKGKNILEAQ
+3514 LVERQKGKNILEAQ
-3528 IACGG
+3528 IASGG

-3546 AAVQLGLL
+3546 TAVQLGLL
-3554 NNTILKFLHEPS
+3554 SNTILKFLHEPS

-3572 HNPNNMKAMYYCD
+3572 HNPNNRKAMYYCD

-3595 NKCFL
+3595 SKCFL
-3600 LPVGERKISNPSAEK
+3600 LPVGERKISSPSAEK

-3621 INVDTGAE
+3621 IDIKTGAE
-3629 MTSYEAYKKNY
+3629 MTSYEAYQKKCV
-3640 IDKATYL
+3640 DKATYL

-3682 IEETLNQGRIDRALV
+3682 IEETLNQGRIDRAVV

-3702 DLITVNEFG
+3702 GLITINEFG
-3711 DILVSSSQPNK
+3711 DILLTSSQPNK
-3722 DLNSPIAGFWLS
+3722 DLRSPIAGFWLS

-3764 STGGV
+3764 STGGI

-3821 VHLSA
+3821 MSVNAL
-3826 IDKEMGMRC
+3826 DKEMGMRC

-3853 LTMEDAIKNGIIDA
+3853 LTMEDAIKSGVIDA
-3867 ITATKMKDENLHIKV
+3867 VTATKMKDEKLYVKV
-3882 LTCPKTKKKITYK
+3882 ITCPKTKKKLTYK
-3895 EALDRA
+3895 EALERA

-3913 AAQPMKTGISSLY
+3913 ATQPMKTGISSLY
-3926 YNS
+3926 YAS

>member
-1 MAGYLSPGAY
+1 M
-11 FYAEEQEYL
+11 
-20 QAYEDVLE
+20 
-28 RYKGACLVDYGQI
+28 
-41 LSAFDSD
+41 
-48 IFDLG
+48 
-53 LNGIQP
+53 
-59 SNMLFKVDV
+59 
-68 CSTKKP
+68 
-74 LQERCG
+74 
-80 VTEFV
+80 
-85 ADKMKGNAYFAK
+85 
-97 VESFFYTATAFCGL
+97 
-111 GRISVYI
+111 
-118 ASVKIFGLGGNSE
+118 NS
-131 NFGDMNPKDSR
+131 
-142 PEGNGDERDK
+142 
-152 VQKKTFTKWINQHL
+152 
-166 MKVRKHVNDL
+166 
-176 YEDLRDGHNLIS
+176 
-188 LLEVLSGDTL
+188 
-198 PRERDFLKT
+198 
-207 LRLVSSTEACANE
+207 SS
-220 QHEDVEDEDK
+220 
-230 GPREKGRMRFHRLQN
+230 
-245 VQIALDYLKKRQV
+245 Y
-258 KLVNIRND
+258 
-266 DITDGNPKLTLGLIW
+266 
-281 TIILHFQILFDIFV
+281 
-295 TVSVPLNLQEF
+295 S
-306 GHNRVYDFRVIFC
+306 Y
-319 LEQDSQMGNVCGCVR
+319 
-334 AEKEEQCLDP
+334 
-344 AKAPL
+344 
-349 SPDKHSPGRK
+349 HS
-359 YFRRKRRKKST
+359 
-370 EEGSDSAHVKEN
+370 
-382 EGKRQYE
+382 
-389 VEISENI
+389 
-396 KIHPKGVGLADF
+396 
-408 FPRRVTVAGNALPV
+408 
-422 STDLSVDTAKAKVFS
+422 
-437 EEAKSDS
+437 SDS
-444 LCGESLHGD
+444 LF
-453 NQRLAKSAE
+453 
-462 PDTWLKEQDKSNS
+462 SNS
-475 EKHCAWKCSQDDNRR
+475 
-490 ELAFLK
+490 
-496 KSSGLGYR
+496 
-504 KGTTSDSA
+504 TSTRTSIDS
-512 IHILGRQHE
+512 
-521 ETELNITSCRVENVS
+521 NEN
-536 ESSKSEKLRRF
+536 F
-547 LSERKSD
+547 LSVNCGPTLIKSCISFGNGT
-554 PVLEQ
+554 LEG
-559 KRFYPDAVLSHLPK
+559 
-573 EKAFFSIAPNRSK
+573 N
-586 ISDIHV
+586 
-592 TGESEDMSAKERLLL
+592 
-607 WSQQTTEG
+607 
-615 YAGVRCENFT
+615 
-625 TCWRDGRPDLIDMN
+625 
-639 TVAVQSNLAN
+639 
-649 LEHAFFVAEKL
+649 
-660 GVARLLDPEDVDVS
+660 
-674 SPDEKSVITYVSSLY
+674 
-689 DAFPK
+689 
-694 VPEGGEGIS
+694 
-703 ANDVEVKWVEYQNM
+703 
-717 VNYLMQWIRHH
+717 
-728 VTIMSDRTF
+728 
-737 PNNPVE
+737 
-743 LKALYNQYLQFK
+743 
-755 ETEIPPK
+755 
-762 EIEKSKIK
+762 
-770 HLYKLL
+770 
-776 EVWIEF
+776 
-782 GRIKLS
+782 
-788 QGYHPN
+788 
-794 DIEKE
+794 
-799 WGKLIIA
+799 
-806 MLEREKTLRPE
+806 
-817 VERLEML
+817 RLEML

-829 RIQRDSRSCEDKLV
+829 RIQRDSRSCEDKLI

-928 STEQTKLMISGI
+928 TTEQTKLMISGI
-940 TESLNSGFTTNLTP
+940 TESLNSGFTTSLTP

-960 TQGLTPTLT
+960 TQ
-969 SSGLTSGLTSRL
+969 
-981 TPAITPAHPS
+981 

-1013 KLMQIRKPL
+1013 KLTQIRKPR

-1092 KISEIQMTAPLKLT
+1092 KISEIQMTAPLKLS

-1211 FFSDAKEAMEYL
+1211 AYRAAMQTQWSWILQLCHCVEQHLRENAAYFEFFSDAKEAMEYL

-1235 CDRSSSL
+1235 CDRSSGL

-1388 EVVRAGN
+1388 EAVRAGN

-1829 LEEEESLPEEN
+1829 LEEEEI
-1840 QLQQPVKSAEVFQH
+1840 
-1854 LGCNEDL
+1854 
-1861 ELREEKKPN
+1861 LR
-1870 ESMMDVEYLQNQNSS
+1870 
-1885 SKPEYTEN
+1885 N
-1893 KLEMNRRK
+1893 K
-1901 FTVDRY
+1901 
-1907 DKIKT
+1907 
-1912 GRTFK
+1912 
-1917 QLLNFSGQESSIS
+1917 
-1930 GNKDSEL
+1930 
-1937 HTEQESLMGFG
+1937 
-1948 NQSKEEKN
+1948 
-1956 CRIDC
+1956 
-1961 FVSTEICVT
+1961 
-1970 SNDPGEMLNE
+1970 
-1980 QIANGERQKT
+1980 
-1990 EGKLKKL
+1990 
-1997 PVVEEIHKITGKKGS
+1997 
-2012 RKAGNHISTKEE
+2012 
-2024 SEVQSETDFELT
+2024 
-2036 TKKAEVTPKTAK
+2036 
-2048 QALGMS
+2048 
-2054 PYKQQHFSQRTN
+2054 
-2066 FQCHHEEDC
+2066 
-2075 FTESKSH
+2075 
-2082 NTLKSEN
+2082 
-2089 REFQVCSEKGD
+2089 
-2100 SLSGAMDATSLDKVA
+2100 
-2115 SSFRELAEHNES
+2115 
-2127 EKTKLNLQS
+2127 
-2136 VSNPG
+2136 
-2141 VSHHAER
+2141 
-2148 NTDKQQ
+2148 
-2154 KASLD
+2154 
-2159 KDCFLIENEILEK
+2159 
-2172 SNLNSNKA
+2172 
-2180 RNTEQEILAVSSGNI
+2180 
-2195 SVIHCAAKVSESHPL
+2195 
-2210 DFQVSPVQNDQHLGT
+2210 
-2225 ELLGNAGDLN
+2225 
-2235 ANVGLSGFFSGGEDY
+2235 
-2250 FPLSEQHKL
+2250 
-2259 GKKLLSHSEKVSVK
+2259 
-2273 KIPQGNTYSLDN
+2273 
-2285 INRSGKKQSGED
+2285 
-2297 RLEQGQKYED
+2297 
-2307 LLLVSEGDSR
+2307 
-2317 DEGNSKK
+2317 
-2324 VPGKTT
+2324 
-2330 ELQKTFGEKVD
+2330 
-2341 IKASFEKKEKQK
+2341 
-2353 KREKDNEE
+2353 
-2361 KRSTTIIKIL
+2361 
-2371 KSREASARQAYS
+2371 EASTRQAYS
-2383 DLMARQ
+2383 DLMAQQ

-2413 KKQKIQVELELPKVR
+2413 KKQKIQVEQELPKVR

-2434 RKKQQKEMEEIC
+2434 RKKQQKDMEEIC

-2455 AKQCRVDLE
+2455 AKQCRKDLE

-2483 IVQAE
+2483 IFQAE

-2497 LRAFRNQVEES
+2497 LRAFRNQIEES
-2508 TFARRNLE
+2508 TFTRRNLE

-2530 KQKNTLMQEL
+2530 KQKRTLMQEL

-2570 KMQERER
+2570 KLQER
-2577 TECRRKVIEG
+2577 TESRRKIVEG
-2587 TYSVTRETSLPIFTA
+2587 TYSITRETSLPTFTA
-2602 GQDQCRIDSEMTSF
+2602 GQGSHCRIDSEMTSF

-2641 ADKMIKDL
+2641 ADKTIKDL
-2649 KYELNEIELQKSSTE
+2649 KYELNETELQKSSTE
-2664 EKSRLLKEKLD
+2664 EKSHLLKEKLD
-2675 KVNSELKCLK
+2675 KVNGELKCLK

-2711 TTGKAE
+2711 ATGKAE

-2733 QEDLKSVQQEKTHL
+2733 QEDLKSVQQEKTQL

-2827 LTKSNHVSETLKQ
+2827 LTKSNQVSETLKQ

-2851 TKLLMKQIQSQSE
+2851 TKLLMKQIQSESE
-2864 EMALEKQNIQ
+2864 KMTLEKQNIE

-2905 QEYICKIKSLEVD
+2905 QEFICKIKSLEAD
-2918 LAKAKD
+2918 LAKTKD

-2930 QKYDKQNASTLS
+2930 QKCDKQNASTLS
-2942 IDREVKNL
+2942 IDREIKNL

-2965 QKIALQQ
+2965 QKTALQQ
-2972 AHVQELSNK
+2972 AHIQELSSK
-2981 LKKLQDEL
+2981 LKKMQDEL
-2989 HQKTVDE
+2989 HQKTLDE

-3040 IKLECVALQQEKHRA
+3040 IKLECVALQQEKHMA

-3113 KMDLQV
+3113 KIDLQV

-3148 ERRGNDFSYL
+3148 ERRGNDFNYL
-3158 SETAAKECEQLP
+3158 SEAAAKEFEQLP

-3195 ENTLYVSADDTVPRE
+3195 ENTLYVSADDTIPRE

-3247 TSQISGT
+3247 GSQISGT

-3269 QTIRHGEDAQHELGV
+3269 QAVRHGEDTKHELGV
-3284 VKRHPLEIVKN
+3284 VKLHPLEIAKN

-3310 NDKTFGNEERM
+3310 TNKTFGNEERM

-3346 VLRTVDDA
+3346 ILRTVDDA
-3354 TQLEYFTKEYDAIKF
+3354 TQLEYFTEEYDTIKF
-3369 QGLRHGVTARQLTEV
+3369 QGLRHDVTARQLTEV
-3384 KLLDRLTV
+3384 KLLDRVTV

-3401 IDEVQKGLE
+3401 VDEVQKSLE
-3410 KFLSKPTA
+3410 KFLTKPTA

-3440 IIGKAMSLAFLE
+3440 IIGKALALAFLE

-3500 LGKVLSVFQAMEAQ
+3500 SGKVLSVFQAVEAQ
-3514 LLERRKGKNILEAQ
+3514 LLERQKGKNILEAQ

-3572 HNPNNMKAMYYCD
+3572 HNPNSRKAMYYCD
-3585 LLKMCLFSVS
+3585 LLKMCLFSIS
-3595 NKCFL
+3595 SKCFL
-3600 LPVGERKISNPSAEK
+3600 LPVGERKISSPSAEK
-3615 SHKISV
+3615 SHKTSV
-3621 INVDTGAE
+3621 INVDTGTE

-3675 KTGVQFN
+3675 KTGMQFN

-3702 DLITVNEFG
+3702 GLITVNEFG
-3711 DILVSSSQPNK
+3711 DILVSSSQPHK

-3867 ITATKMKDENLHIKV
+3867 ITATKMKDEKLHIKV